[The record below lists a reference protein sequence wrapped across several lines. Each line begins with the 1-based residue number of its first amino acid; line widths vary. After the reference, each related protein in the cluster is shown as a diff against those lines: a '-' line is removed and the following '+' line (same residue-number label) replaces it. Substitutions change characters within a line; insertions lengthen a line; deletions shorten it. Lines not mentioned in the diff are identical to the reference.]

1 MDNQENV
8 SDNVQTEVEQNQVQS
23 TNNQV
28 QEQTQNQVQSTDNQA
43 QQEKKFRV
51 VLMVRYNTNL
61 NARPDEQTVKN
72 YFSTYGEVA
81 NVFFPKLQT
90 NNAFVF
96 MKTLNNNESV
106 RNIINLIRQ
115 ECNNSFTIDVAH
127 RPNVR
132 QNEGSAFVPRTNYNI
147 QQNNMR
153 YMTNNNSNINLRGNF
168 RQNNLNP
175 NQSFNR
181 NNYFNHQNNNN
192 LNNVQQNRHNY
203 FNGNYRQYNP
213 RVNNNV
219 NNQPIDLSVNTSIPL
234 VPKRRNPN
242 Y

>member
-8 SDNVQTEVEQNQVQS
+8 SDNVQTEVEQMQEQ

-28 QEQTQNQVQSTDNQA
+28 NQP
-43 QQEKKFRV
+43 EKKFRV

-81 NVFFPKLQT
+81 NVFFPKLQA

-115 ECNNSFTIDVAH
+115 ECNNSFTVDVAH

-132 QNEGSAFVPRTNYNI
+132 QNEGSAFVPRSNYNI
-147 QQNNMR
+147 QQNNMK
-153 YMTNNNSNINLRGNF
+153 YMTNNNPNINLRGNF
-168 RQNNLNP
+168 RQNNPNQLNP
-175 NQSFNR
+175 TFNR
-181 NNYFNHQNNNN
+181 NNYFNNQNNNYP
-192 LNNVQQNRHNY
+192 NNVQQNRNNY

-213 RVNNNV
+213 RVSNNV
-219 NNQPIDLSVNTSIPL
+219 SNQPIDLSVNTSIPL